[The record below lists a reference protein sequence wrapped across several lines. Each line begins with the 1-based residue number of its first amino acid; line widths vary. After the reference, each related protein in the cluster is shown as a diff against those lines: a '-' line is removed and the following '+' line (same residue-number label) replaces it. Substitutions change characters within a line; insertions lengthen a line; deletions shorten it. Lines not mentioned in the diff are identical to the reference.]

1 MAKPGLPAPPGSAG
15 LFHTVGKGK
24 CLLSPAHPP
33 KHALSART
41 SPPQPQPHL
50 PIRTGQW
57 APESPRPGRE
67 DPGAVPRGWSPGPSL
82 RPPGAVGALQA
93 GPPPPVR
100 RLELSKPHPK
110 ALPSLQYPQSKA
122 QASPYPSSS
131 PINGASSKR
140 PSRTTQG
147 QVASAWPCPAL
158 SPTPRGPPQNQCQR
172 DVHRVGESRGRLHPP
187 VSEITAHAPA
197 LGLSDFSINVHP
209 TDH

>member
-33 KHALSART
+33 KHALSARM

-93 GPPPPVR
+93 GPPPTVR

-147 QVASAWPCPAL
+147 QVASAWPCPVYSVFVSSSDWGFR
-158 SPTPRGPPQNQCQR
+158 SPACLVPCLISNTTWVTP
-172 DVHRVGESRGRLHPP
+172 ESMPERCPSSGRK
-187 VSEITAHAPA
+187 
-197 LGLSDFSINVHP
+197 
-209 TDH
+209 